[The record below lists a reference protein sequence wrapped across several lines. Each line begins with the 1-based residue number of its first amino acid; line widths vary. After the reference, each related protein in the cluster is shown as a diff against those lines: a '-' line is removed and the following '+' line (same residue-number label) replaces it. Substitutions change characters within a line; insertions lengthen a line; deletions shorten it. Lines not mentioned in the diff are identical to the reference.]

1 MVGFCPVYRGW
12 RRLDWAGGHT
22 KCSTTDKRSKYFILR
37 ISHPAL
43 VQFLSS
49 GFGCPSEIEYTCPTF
64 KQAYD
69 LLGTNLQ
76 LLRDFGWGKVF
87 HQLRG
92 GLPLKSIQLGLEQ
105 RLGCPA

>member
-1 MVGFCPVYRGW
+1 MVILGAPR
-12 RRLDWAGGHT
+12 
-22 KCSTTDKRSKYFILR
+22 TDKRSKYFILR

-49 GFGCPSEIEYTCPTF
+49 RFGCPTEIEYTCPTF

-69 LLGTNLQ
+69 LLRTNLQ
-76 LLRDFGWGKVF
+76 LLRDFSRGKVF
-87 HQLRG
+87 RQLRG
-92 GLPLKSIQLGLEQ
+92 SLPLKSIQLGLEQ